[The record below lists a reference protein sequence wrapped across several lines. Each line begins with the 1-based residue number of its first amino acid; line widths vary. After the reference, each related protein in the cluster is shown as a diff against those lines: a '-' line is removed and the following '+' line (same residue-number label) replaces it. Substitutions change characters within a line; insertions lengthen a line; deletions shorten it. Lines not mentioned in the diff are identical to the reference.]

1 MEDTDYK
8 KFTMNNQFGLLKRR
22 VEKITRKYGFP
33 FKLTVFI
40 AIILL
45 CLVVLFLRISPG
57 QALSGKAL
65 LGIGAVFLIACVG
78 LWATF
83 REREIERCVKK
94 HPQKAKVRKK

>member
-1 MEDTDYK
+1 
-8 KFTMNNQFGLLKRR
+8 MNDQFGSLKRR
-22 VEKITRKYGFP
+22 AEKITRKYGFP

-45 CLVVLFLRISPG
+45 CLVVLFLRISHG
-57 QALSGKAL
+57 QASSGKAL

-83 REREIERCVKK
+83 REREFERSVKNT
-94 HPQKAKVRKK
+94 RRSRS

>member
-1 MEDTDYK
+1 
-8 KFTMNNQFGLLKRR
+8 MNNQFGLLKRR
-22 VEKITRKYGFP
+22 AEKITRKYGFP

-45 CLVVLFLRISPG
+45 CLVVLFLRISHG

-65 LGIGAVFLIACVG
+65 LGVSAVFLIACVG

-83 REREIERCVKK
+83 RERELERRIKK
-94 HPQKAKVRKK
+94 HAQKSKLRKS

>member
-1 MEDTDYK
+1 
-8 KFTMNNQFGLLKRR
+8 MNNQFGLLIRR
-22 VEKITRKYGFP
+22 AEKITRKYGFL

-45 CLVVLFLRISPG
+45 CLVVLFLRISHG

-83 REREIERCVKK
+83 REREFERIVKK
-94 HPQKAKVRKK
+94 HPQKAKERKN

>member
-1 MEDTDYK
+1 
-8 KFTMNNQFGLLKRR
+8 MNNQFGLLIRR
-22 VEKITRKYGFP
+22 AEKITRQYGFS

-45 CLVVLFLRISPG
+45 CLVVLFLRISHG

-65 LGIGAVFLIACVG
+65 LGVSAVFIIACVG

-83 REREIERCVKK
+83 REREFERSVKNT
-94 HPQKAKVRKK
+94 RRSRS

>member
-1 MEDTDYK
+1 
-8 KFTMNNQFGLLKRR
+8 MNNQFGLLIRR
-22 VEKITRKYGFP
+22 AEKITRKYGFP

-45 CLVVLFLRISPG
+45 CLVVLFLRISHG

-65 LGIGAVFLIACVG
+65 LGVSAVFIIACVG

-83 REREIERCVKK
+83 REREFERSVKNT
-94 HPQKAKVRKK
+94 RRSRS